1 MSANVEI
8 RTQGPGLIGGGEAG
22 DLIRRQFGAY
32 QIVHPVTLRHH
43 GDFADVKGAIVRQ
56 SGY

>member
-1 MSANVEI
+1 M
-8 RTQGPGLIGGGEAG
+8 GGGEAG

-43 GDFADVKGAIVRQ
+43 GYFADVKGAIVRQ
-56 SGY
+56 LGY